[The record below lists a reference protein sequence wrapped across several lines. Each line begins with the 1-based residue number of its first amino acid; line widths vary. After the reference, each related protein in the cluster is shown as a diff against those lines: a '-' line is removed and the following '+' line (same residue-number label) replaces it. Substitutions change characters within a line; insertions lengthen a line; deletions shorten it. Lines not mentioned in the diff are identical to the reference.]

1 MLGRIAL
8 RLALP
13 MLIAA
18 AVLPLAARAHSQD
31 SQTQSVAEA
40 ARRSRAQKKASSKP
54 EQVITNDTLKPAFPA
69 ATSNSPASPP
79 STEAA
84 PDASKS
90 QAPDNASAPA
100 SGNAPVPKSADV
112 EEKAKATAELAD
124 LKQQLADAQK
134 DVDLLRREF
143 ALAQDSIY
151 SNPNYTDDATGKA
164 KLDALNQ
171 QITDKQQ
178 SIDALKTRIAALQDS
193 LGTKAPATPAAPS
206 SAPQPCYSGATVAI
220 RVSSIPGA
228 FLGVRF

>member
-1 MLGRIAL
+1 MLGRIFP
-8 RLALP
+8 RLALS

-18 AVLPLAARAHSQD
+18 AVLPLGARAHSQD

-69 ATSNSPASPP
+69 AASNSPASAQ
-79 STEAA
+79 SSEAA
-84 PDASKS
+84 AEASKTQS
-90 QAPDNASAPA
+90 PDNASAPV
-100 SGNAPVPKSADV
+100 SGNAPAPNAADAD
-112 EEKAKATAELAD
+112 EKAKATSELAD

-151 SNPNYTDDATGKA
+151 SNPNYTDDPTGKA

-178 SIDALKTRIAALQDS
+178 SVDTIKTRIAALQDS

-206 SAPQPCYSGATVAI
+206 SSPQP
-220 RVSSIPGA
+220 
-228 FLGVRF
+228 